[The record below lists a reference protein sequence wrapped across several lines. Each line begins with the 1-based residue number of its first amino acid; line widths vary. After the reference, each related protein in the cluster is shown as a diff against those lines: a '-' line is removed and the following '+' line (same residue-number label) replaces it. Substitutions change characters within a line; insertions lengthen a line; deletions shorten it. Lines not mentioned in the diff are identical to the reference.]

1 MTVANFEPIYVILL
15 EVVEYFKQLEVFES
29 AKKARG
35 PQNFF
40 FLSKEIRTNPK
51 ISPRK
56 LVKRKNLLRKRRS
69 KNLPMRKMN
78 LRNSARIAR
87 KIIGPAR
94 PIIQQTV
101 AVRNLPESELEL
113 ELELESESESE
124 SESETRV
131 PITQCLD
138 TI

>member
-1 MTVANFEPIYVILL
+1 
-15 EVVEYFKQLEVFES
+15 
-29 AKKARG
+29 
-35 PQNFF
+35 
-40 FLSKEIRTNPK
+40 
-51 ISPRK
+51 
-56 LVKRKNLLRKRRS
+56 
-69 KNLPMRKMN
+69 MRKMN

-101 AVRNLPESELEL
+101 AVRNLPELELEL